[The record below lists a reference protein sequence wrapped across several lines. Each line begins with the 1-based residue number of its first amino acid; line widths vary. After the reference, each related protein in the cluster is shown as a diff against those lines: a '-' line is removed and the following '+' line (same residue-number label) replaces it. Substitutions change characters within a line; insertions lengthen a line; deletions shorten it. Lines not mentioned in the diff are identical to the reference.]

1 MKKMVFAMITILL
14 VSCAELK
21 KLGIPTDGSAI
32 TIDEIVK
39 ALKEAL
45 GNGTTKGSN
54 LLSQID
60 GYYKSP
66 YKIFI
71 PSEAQNVIDKL
82 KFIPG
87 FSNLEEQL
95 TIKLNR
101 AAEQAATKAAPIFL
115 NAITNMTF
123 ADAKSILMGP
133 DTAATT
139 YLKNQTYQALYNEF
153 QPIILQSLNEVKA
166 ADLWDKA
173 ITAYNKIPLIAKV
186 NPRLDDYVTNQA
198 LKGLFGMVA
207 KEETGIRHDIS
218 LRTSDLLK
226 KVFGQQDK
234 GN

>member
-1 MKKMVFAMITILL
+1 MVFAMITILL